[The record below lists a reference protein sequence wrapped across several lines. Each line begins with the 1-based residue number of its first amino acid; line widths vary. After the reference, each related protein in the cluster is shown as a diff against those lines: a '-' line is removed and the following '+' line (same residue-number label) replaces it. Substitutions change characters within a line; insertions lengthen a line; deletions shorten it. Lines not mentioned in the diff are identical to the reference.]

1 MKSLKKKLQYLLNL
15 NYKELFFTSPEKLI
29 YILQKININFLDAGL
44 TDKIDGKVL

>member
-15 NYKELFFTSPEKLI
+15 NYKELFTSPEKLI